1 MTVSHQS
8 HFKSSKESRPI
19 HRSFGLFF
27 KVWKIQIPFSQKVN
41 ARCPSWGFMRLTLH
55 EQRTMKNHK
64 EPCLKSGSTVQQA
77 PLCSIQF
84 SSFLAWLQHRLA
96 STKAPCFMGRQIFR
110 IPFALPQC
118 KVFTKMPTKVLI
130 KILTK
135 VMPKDPYRIC
145 KRDHLLN
152 GI

>member
-41 ARCPSWGFMRLTLH
+41 ARCPSWGFIRLTLH

-64 EPCLKSGSTVQQA
+64 EPCLNHAWKVVQRSNKHRSVPSNSLHFSHDSSIVWQVLKHRA
-77 PLCSIQF
+77 LWVGKFLEFLSLFLNAKCSLKCPLK
-84 SSFLAWLQHRLA
+84 FLLKYLLKWCL
-96 STKAPCFMGRQIFR
+96 
-110 IPFALPQC
+110 
-118 KVFTKMPTKVLI
+118 
-130 KILTK
+130 KILTGSVK
-135 VMPKDPYRIC
+135 ETIY
-145 KRDHLLN
+145 
-152 GI
+152 